1 VKPTPLSA
9 LLADDLLLDQVGARL
24 DTDDD
29 LGSLLLAVAHQADTP
44 IPRAAPTRRRR
55 PWGRA

>member
-9 LLADDLLLDQVGARL
+9 LLADDLLLDRVGARL

-29 LGSLLLAVAHQADTP
+29 LGSLLLAVAHQAE
-44 IPRAAPTRRRR
+44 A
-55 PWGRA
+55 